1 MKKENFED
9 FTKEIKQ
16 VVDNH
21 FKEEPYRNRK
31 IAEILD
37 IRCANKDPRFIRGY
51 QTMDCVKRITDSFR
65 GCTLDSANGTIVLTP
80 EERVKYIE
88 CNDREDFLHQLI
100 DLQDRND
107 LVFPWLVYVDCFLP
121 TDCSEVF
128 QIYLAPHKGED
139 TVDDVAIFMV
149 KHLLSTGVPCL
160 VFGSSDTLE
169 LLQAPDEK

>member
-9 FTKEIKQ
+9 FTEEIKQ
-16 VVDNH
+16 AVDNH
-21 FKEEPYRNRK
+21 FKEPYKNRK
-31 IAEILD
+31 IAEIID
-37 IRCANKDPRFIRGY
+37 VRYANKDPRFIRGY
-51 QTMDCVKRITDSFR
+51 RTMDCVKCITDSFK

-88 CNDREDFLHQLI
+88 CNDRKDFLHRLI
-100 DLQDRND
+100 DLQDRNG

-128 QIYLAPHKGED
+128 QIYLAPHKAED
-139 TVDDVAIFMV
+139 TVNDVAIFMV

-160 VFGSSDTLE
+160 VFGSSDTFE
-169 LLQAPDEK
+169 LLQASDEK